1 MGGISGVRYFRSTDA
16 VYQIVCAQ
24 LDAAYG
30 YPNAQTKTLRALPLT
45 QDMPHGPD
53 GSIYVAISSDYCEFI
68 LPSQMIPQ
76 LLESGAA
83 EELTK
88 AQYEIAV
95 PPLRPA

>member
-1 MGGISGVRYFRSTDA
+1 
-16 VYQIVCAQ
+16 
-24 LDAAYG
+24 
-30 YPNAQTKTLRALPLT
+30 
-45 QDMPHGPD
+45 
-53 GSIYVAISSDYCEFI
+53 
-68 LPSQMIPQ
+68 MIPQ

>member
-1 MGGISGVRYFRSTDA
+1 
-16 VYQIVCAQ
+16 
-24 LDAAYG
+24 
-30 YPNAQTKTLRALPLT
+30 
-45 QDMPHGPD
+45 MPHGPD

-95 PPLRPA
+95 PPPSPA